1 MQIIK
6 KRKRKKEAKI
16 QQKNL
21 DLSKDSKHKP
31 STRHVPTLIPQEKKS
46 NDYVFFLLI
55 NKIVQSIIRGQF

>member
-46 NDYVFFLLI
+46 NDYVFFY
-55 NKIVQSIIRGQF
+55 